1 MIALGTLT
9 NTVAIVIGGLVGLA
23 CGKRLTERYQKTIV
37 AGMPVSVMFVG
48 VAGTLQEMLHANAE
62 GRLVSQ
68 GGLMLVVSLAVAIL
82 WSLVEGMLGGR
93 CF

>member
-1 MIALGTLT
+1 MIGLGTLT

-48 VAGTLQEMLHANAE
+48 V
-62 GRLVSQ
+62 V
-68 GGLMLVVSLAVAIL
+68 
-82 WSLVEGMLGGR
+82 GMLGGR